1 METFGD
7 DFLDEFRVF
16 SEQDTCQ
23 MKEKAQMIQS
33 NEDQKMCK
41 FLDQYAKQIGKLEAL
56 TIFAAIQH
64 NVFGEFEQSILK
76 TDLGEQLTAPSTDEH
91 LTEAK
96 WKELYD
102 ILCHNARQK
111 VQIELKR
118 GLCLK
123 KQRDYEQELL
133 DVINREK
140 ERVEKYQVR
149 VDQRRVLR
157 EIRQHAEDLIAFINS

>member
-1 METFGD
+1 M
-7 DFLDEFRVF
+7 
-16 SEQDTCQ
+16 
-23 MKEKAQMIQS
+23 
-33 NEDQKMCK
+33 
-41 FLDQYAKQIGKLEAL
+41 
-56 TIFAAIQH
+56 
-64 NVFGEFEQSILK
+64 
-76 TDLGEQLTAPSTDEH
+76 
-91 LTEAK
+91 
-96 WKELYD
+96 
-102 ILCHNARQK
+102 
-111 VQIELKR
+111 QIELKR